1 MSSMRPARRNQRD
14 LTEPGIVEAL
24 RSVPGVTVFRLDQ
37 PVDLLVGY
45 RKRNILL
52 EVKTPTREGGPP
64 RRLTRSERQF
74 FETWTGSAT
83 IVCNAAE
90 ALSAVLGE
98 GVSDGAI

>member
-1 MSSMRPARRNQRD
+1 MRPARRNQRD

-24 RSVPGVTVFRLDQ
+24 RRVPGVTVFRLDQ
-37 PVDLLVGY
+37 PVDLLVGF
-45 RKRNILL
+45 RGANHLL

-64 RRLTRSERQF
+64 RRLTRAESQF